1 VRRRALQTQQ
11 LSAQP
16 ERQGQGLRKCL
27 GATDLVLLGVGA
39 IVGAGVFVLTGVAA
53 HDHAG

>member
-1 VRRRALQTQQ
+1 M
-11 LSAQP
+11 
-16 ERQGQGLRKCL
+16 
-27 GATDLVLLGVGA
+27 DLKVLLGVGA

>member
-1 VRRRALQTQQ
+1 ML
-11 LSAQP
+11 P
-16 ERQGQGLRKCL
+16 ESTGEGQGLRQCL
-27 GATDLVLLGVGA
+27 GAFDLILLGIGA